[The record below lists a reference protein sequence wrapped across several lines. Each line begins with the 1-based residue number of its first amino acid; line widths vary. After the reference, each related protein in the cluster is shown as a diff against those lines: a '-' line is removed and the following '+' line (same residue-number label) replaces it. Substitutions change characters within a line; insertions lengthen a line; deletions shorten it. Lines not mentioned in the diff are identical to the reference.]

1 MGRRSGTFIASS
13 ACPERVGG
21 PCPRSLFYCSRL
33 YRKNVAVT
41 GNDNYYATMVS
52 FNEIENVAKKIGQEI
67 NAEAVILF
75 GSYARNQPGK
85 HSDVDLLVIAE
96 SNLPRHKRSRKLHLM
111 FKPYPFPMDILVY
124 TPKEVE
130 KESEFE
136 LSFISTVL
144 REGKKLYG

>member
-1 MGRRSGTFIASS
+1 MKIM
-13 ACPERVGG
+13 VG
-21 PCPRSLFYCSRL
+21 
-33 YRKNVAVT
+33 
-41 GNDNYYATMVS
+41 
-52 FNEIENVAKKIGQEI
+52 FNEIENVARKIGQQI
-67 NAEAVILF
+67 QAEAVILF
-75 GSYARNQPGK
+75 GSYARKQPGK

-96 SNLPRHKRSRKLHLM
+96 SDLPRHKRSRELHLM

-130 KESEFE
+130 QEREFE

>member
-1 MGRRSGTFIASS
+1 
-13 ACPERVGG
+13 
-21 PCPRSLFYCSRL
+21 
-33 YRKNVAVT
+33 
-41 GNDNYYATMVS
+41 MVS
-52 FNEIENVAKKIGQEI
+52 FNEIENVARRIGQRI
-67 NAEAVILF
+67 NARAVILF

-96 SNLPRHKRSRKLHLM
+96 SNLPRYKRSRELHLM
-111 FKPYPFPMDILVY
+111 FRPYPFPMDILVY

-130 KESEFE
+130 EESEFE

>member
-1 MGRRSGTFIASS
+1 
-13 ACPERVGG
+13 
-21 PCPRSLFYCSRL
+21 
-33 YRKNVAVT
+33 
-41 GNDNYYATMVS
+41 MVS
-52 FNEIENVAKKIGQEI
+52 LNDIENVAGKIGEKI
-67 NAEAVILF
+67 NAKAVILF

-96 SNLPRHKRSRKLHLM
+96 SDLPRHKRSRELHLM

>member
-1 MGRRSGTFIASS
+1 MA
-13 ACPERVGG
+13 
-21 PCPRSLFYCSRL
+21 
-33 YRKNVAVT
+33 
-41 GNDNYYATMVS
+41 S
-52 FNEIENVAKKIGQEI
+52 FNEIENVARKIGKKI
-67 NAEAVILF
+67 NAKAVILF

-96 SNLPRHKRSRKLHLM
+96 SDLPRHKRSRELHLM

-130 KESEFE
+130 KESEFG

>member
-1 MGRRSGTFIASS
+1 M
-13 ACPERVGG
+13 
-21 PCPRSLFYCSRL
+21 
-33 YRKNVAVT
+33 T
-41 GNDNYYATMVS
+41 GNNNYYATMVS

-67 NAEAVILF
+67 DAEAVILF

-96 SNLPRHKRSRKLHLM
+96 SDLPRHKRSRKLHLM

>member
-1 MGRRSGTFIASS
+1 M
-13 ACPERVGG
+13 
-21 PCPRSLFYCSRL
+21 
-33 YRKNVAVT
+33 T
-41 GNDNYYATMVS
+41 GNDNYYVTMVS

>member
-1 MGRRSGTFIASS
+1 
-13 ACPERVGG
+13 
-21 PCPRSLFYCSRL
+21 
-33 YRKNVAVT
+33 VT
-41 GNDNYYATMVS
+41 GNDNYYVTMVS

>member
-1 MGRRSGTFIASS
+1 
-13 ACPERVGG
+13 
-21 PCPRSLFYCSRL
+21 
-33 YRKNVAVT
+33 
-41 GNDNYYATMVS
+41 MVS
-52 FNEIENVAKKIGQEI
+52 FNEIENVARRIGEQV
-67 NAEAVILF
+67 NARAVILF

-96 SNLPRHKRSRKLHLM
+96 SNLPRYKRSRELHLM
-111 FKPYPFPMDILVY
+111 FRPYPFPMDILVY

-130 KESEFE
+130 EESEFE

>member
-1 MGRRSGTFIASS
+1 M
-13 ACPERVGG
+13 
-21 PCPRSLFYCSRL
+21 
-33 YRKNVAVT
+33 VA
-41 GNDNYYATMVS
+41 

-75 GSYARNQPGK
+75 GSYARNQPGE

-96 SNLPRHKRSRKLHLM
+96 SDLPRHKRSRDLHLM

-124 TPKEVE
+124 TPDEVKKER
-130 KESEFE
+130 EFE

>member
-1 MGRRSGTFIASS
+1 LLIIK
-13 ACPERVGG
+13 
-21 PCPRSLFYCSRL
+21 PCSKSRAFL
-33 YRKNVAVT
+33 LPISVQKKVART
-41 GNDNYYATMVS
+41 GKDHYYLVMVS
-52 FNEIENVAKKIGQEI
+52 FNEIENVARKIGQKI
-67 NAEAVILF
+67 NAKAVLLF

-96 SNLPRHKRSRKLHLM
+96 SDLPRYKRSRELHLM

-124 TPKEVE
+124 TPEEVE
-130 KESEFE
+130 KEKEFE

>member
-1 MGRRSGTFIASS
+1 
-13 ACPERVGG
+13 
-21 PCPRSLFYCSRL
+21 
-33 YRKNVAVT
+33 
-41 GNDNYYATMVS
+41 MVS
-52 FNEIENVAKKIGQEI
+52 LNEIENVAGKIGKQI
-67 NAEAVILF
+67 NAKAVILF

-96 SNLPRHKRSRKLHLM
+96 SNLPRYKRSRQLHLM

-124 TPKEVE
+124 TPREVE
-130 KESEFE
+130 QESQFE

>member
-1 MGRRSGTFIASS
+1 M
-13 ACPERVGG
+13 
-21 PCPRSLFYCSRL
+21 
-33 YRKNVAVT
+33 
-41 GNDNYYATMVS
+41 S
-52 FNEIENVAKKIGQEI
+52 FNEIEDVATKIGRHI
-67 NAEAVILF
+67 NAEAVVLF
-75 GSYARNQPGK
+75 GSYARSQPGR

-96 SNLPRHKRSRKLHLM
+96 SDLPRQERSRELHLI

>member
-1 MGRRSGTFIASS
+1 M
-13 ACPERVGG
+13 
-21 PCPRSLFYCSRL
+21 
-33 YRKNVAVT
+33 KDK
-41 GNDNYYATMVS
+41 DNYHQVMVS
-52 FNEIENVAKKIGQEI
+52 FNEIENVAGKIGEKI
-67 NAEAVILF
+67 NARAVILF

-96 SNLPRHKRSRKLHLM
+96 SDLPRHKRSRELHLM

-124 TPKEVE
+124 TPEEVE
-130 KESEFE
+130 QESEFE